1 MVTLFILTFAVCR
14 KRDSKSL
21 YYRSS
26 YLQVILHTGC
36 LTGGEAIICTCP
48 SFKPFKATLFETLS
62 IGFTLPLELAMPRC
76 K

>member
-48 SFKPFKATLFETLS
+48 SFKPFKETLFETLS
-62 IGFTLPLELAMPRC
+62 IGFTLPLELAMPWC